1 MRRIVLGM
9 ADVTPRR
16 RRSPLHVALLAV
28 GLAAILSGAGLVA
41 IPLLSVIERGNTD
54 QAALSTWQ
62 TGGSSA
68 LTGAPKDSSSQ
79 AKTVA
84 CGAGSA
90 ADYALVTFG
99 APASEHYAGVAAD
112 GTWDALHDRSMVH
125 YTGTAAPGQ
134 QGNAIIAFHREPN
147 YEHIDLLN
155 VGDLVTVQDRTCHRF
170 TYRVTGH
177 WVLDP
182 ARVTQLV
189 PTTGH
194 DLTLITCTPFWVD
207 SQRIVWRASLVA
219 TTA

>member
-1 MRRIVLGM
+1 M
-9 ADVTPRR
+9 ADSTPRW
-16 RRSPLHVALLAV
+16 RRSPIRLALLAV
-28 GLAAILSGAGLVA
+28 GLSAIVTGAGLVA
-41 IPLLSVIERGNTD
+41 LPLLGVVERGNTD

-62 TGGSSA
+62 KGGSSA

-90 ADYALVTFG
+90 ADYALLTFG

-134 QGNAIIAFHREPN
+134 QGNSIVAFHREPD
-147 YEHIDLLN
+147 YEHIDQLK
-155 VGDLVTVQDRTCHRF
+155 VGDLVTVQDRSCHRF
-170 TYRVTGH
+170 TYQITNR
-177 WVLDP
+177 WILDP
-182 ARVTQLV
+182 AKVTQLV